1 MYKFTFLA
9 DLHYYSKTL
18 GTSGRAYE
26 LRSGSDQKCL
36 AESGAII
43 DAAFDHL
50 ARSDTQAVLLAG
62 DLTNDGEMVCHRELR
77 EKLYALAEKKPVYL
91 ITNTHDWCC
100 DGNPRRFTG
109 ARVTHDVPTM
119 PHTGIHGFYYDFG
132 GRQAIA
138 EYRTHLGISSYV
150 IPLAEKIWLL
160 ALCDDQNGRG
170 KAGYTEPHFR
180 WIEEQ
185 LHRAKE
191 QGCLV
196 LGMQHHLLLPHVHPL
211 LTGGC
216 CVGDREA
223 VTARLMQGCAICL
236 WVTAICS
243 VRIATALRQGTN

>member
-18 GTSGRAYE
+18 GTSGRTYE

-119 PHTGIHGFYYDFG
+119 PHTGIHDFY
-132 GRQAIA
+132 
-138 EYRTHLGISSYV
+138 
-150 IPLAEKIWLL
+150 
-160 ALCDDQNGRG
+160 
-170 KAGYTEPHFR
+170 
-180 WIEEQ
+180 
-185 LHRAKE
+185 
-191 QGCLV
+191 
-196 LGMQHHLLLPHVHPL
+196 
-211 LTGGC
+211 
-216 CVGDREA
+216 
-223 VTARLMQGCAICL
+223 
-236 WVTAICS
+236 
-243 VRIATALRQGTN
+243 

>member
-43 DAAFDHL
+43 DAAFNHL

-119 PHTGIHGFYYDFG
+119 PHMGIHDFYYDFG

-170 KAGYTEPHFR
+170 KAGYTEPHFQ

-185 LHRAKE
+185 LRRAKE

-216 CVGDREA
+216 CVGDR
-223 VTARLMQGCAICL
+223 
-236 WVTAICS
+236 
-243 VRIATALRQGTN
+243 

>member
-50 ARSDTQAVLLAG
+50 ARSDTRAVLLAG

-77 EKLYALAEKKPVYL
+77 EKLYALAEEKPVYL

-119 PHTGIHGFYYDFG
+119 PHTGIHDFY
-132 GRQAIA
+132 
-138 EYRTHLGISSYV
+138 
-150 IPLAEKIWLL
+150 
-160 ALCDDQNGRG
+160 
-170 KAGYTEPHFR
+170 
-180 WIEEQ
+180 
-185 LHRAKE
+185 
-191 QGCLV
+191 
-196 LGMQHHLLLPHVHPL
+196 
-211 LTGGC
+211 
-216 CVGDREA
+216 
-223 VTARLMQGCAICL
+223 
-236 WVTAICS
+236 
-243 VRIATALRQGTN
+243 